1 MPTYDYQC
9 DNCNHLFE
17 AFQSF
22 HDEPLSVCPE
32 CDTPALRRLISGGTG
47 IIFKGSG
54 FYVNDSKSSG
64 SSGSKSSGGATSNEK
79 SDSARG
85 GTDKKTTEQG
95 KSGSN
100 KESSSAGT
108 KKTA

>member
-22 HDEPLSVCPE
+22 RDEPLSVCPE
-32 CDTPALRRLISGGTG
+32 CDAPALRRLISGGTG

-64 SSGSKSSGGATSNEK
+64 ASGSKSSTGETSKEK
-79 SDSARG
+79 GDSARG
-85 GTDKKTTEQG
+85 GTDKKTAEQG
-95 KSGSN
+95 KSGAGKASSN
-100 KESSSAGT
+100 AGT

>member
-64 SSGSKSSGGATSNEK
+64 PSGSKSTSSTRSSEK
-79 SDSARG
+79 SGSDDG
-85 GTDKKTTEQG
+85 GKDTKTTEHG
-95 KSGSN
+95 KSGSS
-100 KESSSAGT
+100 KESGATGT